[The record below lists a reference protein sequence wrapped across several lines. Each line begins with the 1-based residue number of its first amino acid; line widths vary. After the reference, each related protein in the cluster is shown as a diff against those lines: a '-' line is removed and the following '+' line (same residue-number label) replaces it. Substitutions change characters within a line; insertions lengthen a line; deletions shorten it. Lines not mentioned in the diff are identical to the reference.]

1 MKFVFLF
8 FASWLAGLAAYLGS
22 GMILY
27 HQNIGRGDLIAVAF
41 WTLLAFAVA
50 FGVLY
55 LPALFALRHRLR
67 GVRPA
72 WAFPVVAVLLGIVP
86 VVLIISFFGG
96 LTLRAL
102 ASPEACLFYC
112 MFGAVGLVVGF
123 GFAYI
128 HRHDLAA

>member
-22 GMILY
+22 GMMLY
-27 HQNIGRGDLIAVAF
+27 HQRIGRGDLIAVAF
-41 WTLLAFAVA
+41 WSLLAFAVA

-55 LPALFALRHRLR
+55 LPGLFALRRRLR

-96 LTLRAL
+96 LNLRHL
-102 ASPEACLFYC
+102 ASPEASLFYC
-112 MFGAVGLVVGF
+112 MFAGVGLVVGF

-128 HRHDLAA
+128 HRHDHAA